1 MTWLT
6 VLPQISLWYY
16 GTVVLEIFC
25 GAHRKGRGTKK
36 KSPKQF
42 FSFRV
47 EFYDTCSRPIALPH
61 RKPAKALCSD
71 ARPGRSGSRWR
82 PRQRLLAAAR
92 QQALGLAEM
101 RTVVGRCRAR
111 PSAGGAG
118 APVRNTCD
126 VPGTGDGRWM
136 HTGFRQGAGS
146 AALTVPRSAAG
157 ACHRHVG
164 SHVDLHKSDC
174 ADEGDRS
181 LLALLVPVFVL
192 RPPLLSCVQLAL
204 LSVLILALAF
214 SWQGDPTP
222 SAGSTVEPAALRIQW
237 TGSGRWGAGCGVR
250 VCARAQSLCLPL
262 LLPPPFPVRS
272 LTCTLS
278 HSLLLIPLFSLFPP
292 PPHPLSC
299 LPYLG
304 FRV

>member
-47 EFYDTCSRPIALPH
+47 EFYDTCSRPFALPH

-71 ARPGRSGSRWR
+71 ARPSCSGSRWR

-126 VPGTGDGRWM
+126 VARGT
-136 HTGFRQGAGS
+136 
-146 AALTVPRSAAG
+146 
-157 ACHRHVG
+157 
-164 SHVDLHKSDC
+164 
-174 ADEGDRS
+174 
-181 LLALLVPVFVL
+181 
-192 RPPLLSCVQLAL
+192 
-204 LSVLILALAF
+204 
-214 SWQGDPTP
+214 
-222 SAGSTVEPAALRIQW
+222 
-237 TGSGRWGAGCGVR
+237 GAGCTLAFDR
-250 VCARAQSLCLPL
+250 VQAAPRSQYQGAPPAPVTVTSDRTSICTSPIARTKETAAWLRFSSLCLYFDPHYC
-262 LLPPPFPVRS
+262 PVYS
-272 LTCTLS
+272 WCCC
-278 HSLLLIPLFSLFPP
+278 P
-292 PPHPLSC
+292 C
-299 LPYLG
+299 
-304 FRV
+304 